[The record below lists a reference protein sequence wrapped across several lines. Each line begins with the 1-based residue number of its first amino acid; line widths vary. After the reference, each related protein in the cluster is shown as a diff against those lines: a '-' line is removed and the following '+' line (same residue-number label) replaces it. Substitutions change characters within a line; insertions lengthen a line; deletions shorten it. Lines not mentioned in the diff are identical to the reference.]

1 MNIMLERKLL
11 SSVQEL
17 IYSFNRKK
25 KPLYLLFKTSVN
37 ATYDC
42 KLQIICLLLTMDV
55 E

>member
-1 MNIMLERKLL
+1 MLEPKLL

-17 IYSFNRKK
+17 IYSFNRKTFVS
-25 KPLYLLFKTSVN
+25 PFKTSVN

>member
-25 KPLYLLFKTSVN
+25 SLCISFLKLL
-37 ATYDC
+37 
-42 KLQIICLLLTMDV
+42 
-55 E
+55 